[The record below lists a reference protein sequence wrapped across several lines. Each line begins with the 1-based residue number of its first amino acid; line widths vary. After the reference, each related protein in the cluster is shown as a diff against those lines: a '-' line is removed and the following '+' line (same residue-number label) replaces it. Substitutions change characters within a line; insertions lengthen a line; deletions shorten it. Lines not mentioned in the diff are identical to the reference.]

1 MAGSKGMKHYPIEF
15 RQMVVN
21 ERLKGVSLFVL
32 EKKFNVGQSQI
43 VNWVKWFKQYG
54 SPKQVTGKKRGRP
67 SHKEETLEEEV
78 KRLRMENEVLKKY
91 HELLLEEM
99 SKKK

>member
-1 MAGSKGMKHYPIEF
+1 MAGIKGMKRYSIVF
-15 RQMVVN
+15 RQMVVD
-21 ERLKGVSLFVL
+21 ERLKGETLSVL
-32 EKKFNVGQSQI
+32 EKKYNVGPDQI

-54 SPKQVTGKKRGRP
+54 TPKQITGKRRGRP

-91 HELLLEEM
+91 RELLYEEM